1 MNRIRQRTQ
10 DKWSESKL
18 NALAESGLLEQ
29 VTVEFLEVSDARPTI
44 LQKLGFGMPWER
56 SRGKRVP

>member
-10 DKWSESKL
+10 DGWSESKL

-29 VTVEFLEVSDARPTI
+29 VTVEVLEVADARPII
-44 LQKLGFGMPWER
+44 LQKLG
-56 SRGKRVP
+56 

>member
-10 DKWSESKL
+10 DRWSESKL

-29 VTVEFLEVSDARPTI
+29 VTVEVLEVADARPTI
-44 LQKLGFGMPWER
+44 LQRLG
-56 SRGKRVP
+56 

>member
-10 DKWSESKL
+10 DKWSEAKL

-29 VTVEFLEVSDARPTI
+29 VTVEVLEVADARPTI
-44 LQKLGFGMPWER
+44 EQKLA
-56 SRGKRVP
+56 

>member
-10 DKWSESKL
+10 DRWGESKL

-29 VTVEFLEVSDARPTI
+29 VAVEVLEVADARPTL
-44 LQKLGFGMPWER
+44 LQKLG
-56 SRGKRVP
+56 